1 MLICPNGH
9 GPREGR
15 YCPDCG
21 GELIVA
27 APGGDSLRIRSHD
40 LQASA
45 SVNPTF
51 ILPGATGSGGPPVR
65 VKCIEC
71 GKKPLEAETFDCMGP
86 CGRANLCL
94 KHFDETYSVCDS
106 CAALRRGDA
115 QQEAARVAGLEAE
128 VKAQAGALRKV
139 EAEVKVKVEA
149 LAQAEAQVKTQAQ
162 TLAHA
167 EAALAEWRPRAERAE
182 KALAQAEAQVKAKAN
197 ALTQVEAEVKVK
209 VEALAHAEVALAE
222 WRGRAEKAEG
232 QLAEI
237 ARKAREAE
245 AARQAE
251 LKRQREAAEA
261 ARRQAEEAAKQGS
274 AWQQIGIELIK
285 IPAGE
290 FLYGDDKQK
299 VALPEF
305 WLAKTPV
312 TNAQYKAFV
321 DATGHQPP
329 SHWSDGQIPKGK
341 ETHPVVN
348 VSWDD
353 AQAFCR
359 WAGLRLPAEQ
369 EWEKAARGTDGREY
383 PWGSAAPTDQLCN
396 FNRNVKDTTSVGRY
410 SPAGDS
416 PYGLADM
423 AGNVR
428 EWCEDWY
435 DSGHKYR
442 VMRGGSWL
450 NEQWYVRAAYR
461 DRVNPE
467 GWLDNLGFRCAR
479 SS

>member
-128 VKAQAGALRKV
+128 VKAQAGALRK
-139 EAEVKVKVEA
+139 
-149 LAQAEAQVKTQAQ
+149 
-162 TLAHA
+162 
-167 EAALAEWRPRAERAE
+167 
-182 KALAQAEAQVKAKAN
+182 
-197 ALTQVEAEVKVK
+197 VEAEVKVK